1 MVKRPFKFLPQYC
14 SNPHNMLPKRI
25 LQCQV
30 AKCANINQIQQVLEV
45 EIAVFFSLIPRGYQ
59 KRAKKARINNRLN
72 QQSG

>member
-45 EIAVFFSLIPRGYQ
+45 EIAVFFLLSQGGIKNEQ
-59 KRAKKARINNRLN
+59 KKH
-72 QQSG
+72 G